1 MSLISSIDKRAL
13 IDKLR
18 EEIARTVSVLTR
30 AAQDAREA
38 ATHDEAKPENDK
50 DTRAVEAAYLAG
62 AQADRAREL
71 ERASAAL
78 AALGLKRFG
87 PGDAVSAGALILLDQ
102 GDAEQCYFLAP
113 QGGGLRAEVDGAAV
127 QVITPQSP
135 LGREL
140 LGKSVGDA
148 VEVRVAGKLRSY
160 EIVDIA

>member
-1 MSLISSIDKRAL
+1 VSVISSLDKRVL

-18 EEIARTVSVLTR
+18 EDISRSVGVLTR
-30 AAQDAREA
+30 AANDAREA
-38 ATHDEAKPENDK
+38 ATHEEAKPENDK

-78 AALGLKRFG
+78 AALEIKRFG
-87 PGDAVSAGALILLDQ
+87 GDDAISAGALVLLDQ
-102 GDAEQCYFLAP
+102 GDSEQCYFLAP
-113 QGGGLRAEVDGAAV
+113 QGGGLRAEVDGVAV
-127 QVITPQSP
+127 QVITAQSP

-160 EIVDIA
+160 EIIDVA